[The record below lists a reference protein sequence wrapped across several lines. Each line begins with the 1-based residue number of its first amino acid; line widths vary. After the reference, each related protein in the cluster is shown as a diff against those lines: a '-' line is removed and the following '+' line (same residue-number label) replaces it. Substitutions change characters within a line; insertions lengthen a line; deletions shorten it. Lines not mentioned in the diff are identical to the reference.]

1 MLSVAEA
8 EARILALCVPF
19 SGGDREEIP
28 ITEGRSRI
36 LAKAVLA
43 ARDVPHWDN
52 SAMDGFAVRSRD
64 CQESGA
70 ELKVIDEVPAGENPG
85 EALQAG
91 QAARIFTGGVL
102 PRGADAVVMQEET
115 EVEDSAVAKSV
126 VIKTAVKSGQFVR
139 RRGDYCRAGASILA
153 AGTRLG
159 PAELAIAAANQ
170 TAQLSVLRRP
180 KVAILSTGNELVSV
194 DQPLQPGQ
202 IVDSNRYALIAF
214 VEQMGAIPMPLGI
227 VGDRREDVTAAIR
240 QAISE
245 ADVVLSTGGVSV
257 GDYDYVEAVL
267 EELGGA
273 IAVRKVAVKPGKPLT
288 VAQFSAGKLRHLGL
302 DSQGRD
308 RPVVYFGLPGN
319 PVSALVGCWR
329 FVAPALRTISGRS
342 PDGIAPQFVMA
353 TTRSTL
359 RGAGT
364 RDNYLW
370 GRLGLDTESD
380 QGGFSFQGAT
390 GHHNSANLIN
400 LAGTTGLAIVPAGTK
415 TIQAGESVQVMLIQE
430 LG

>member
-8 EARILALCVPF
+8 EARILDLCVPF
-19 SGGDREEIP
+19 GRGDRHIIS
-28 ITEGRSRI
+28 ITEGRGRI
-36 LAKAVLA
+36 LAEAVLA

-52 SAMDGFAVRSRD
+52 SAMDGFAVRSLD
-64 CQESGA
+64 CREPGA
-70 ELKVIDEVPAGENPG
+70 ELAIVEEVPAGGNP
-85 EALQAG
+85 AVVLQG
-91 QAARIFTGGVL
+91 RQAARIFTGGVL
-102 PRGADAVVMQEET
+102 PKGADAVVMQEET
-115 EVEDSAVAKSV
+115 APGDGRV
-126 VIKTAVKSGQFVR
+126 VIKMPVKSGQFVR
-139 RRGDYCRAGASILA
+139 QRGDYCRVGASILT

-170 TAQLSVLRRP
+170 TSQLSVFRRP
-180 KVAILSTGNELVSV
+180 KVAILSTGNELVPV

-202 IVDSNRYALIAF
+202 IVDSNHYALTAF
-214 VEQMGAIPMPLGI
+214 VEQMGAIPIPLGI
-227 VGDRREDVTAAIR
+227 VGDRREKVTQAIR

-273 IAVRKVAVKPGKPLT
+273 IAVRKVSIKPGKPLT
-288 VAQFSAGKLRHLGL
+288 VAQFSASKLRQLEL
-302 DSQGRD
+302 DPQGRD

-329 FVAPALRTISGRS
+329 FVAPALRAISGRL
-342 PDGIAPQFVMA
+342 PDAIAPQFVIA
-353 TTRSTL
+353 TTRSPL
-359 RGAGT
+359 RGAGQ

-370 GRLGLDTESD
+370 GRLISENGC
-380 QGGFSFQGAT
+380 FYFQGAT
-390 GHHNSANLIN
+390 GQYNSANLIN
-400 LAGTTGLAIVPAGTK
+400 LAGTTGLAIVPGGTK
-415 TIQAGESVQVMLIQE
+415 MAAAGELVEVMLTQE

>member
-19 SGGDREEIP
+19 GKGDREIIP
-28 ITEGRSRI
+28 ITEGRGRI
-36 LAKAVLA
+36 LAEAVLA

-52 SAMDGFAVRSRD
+52 SAMDGFAVRALD
-64 CQESGA
+64 CQRSGA
-70 ELKVIDEVPAGENPG
+70 ALTVIDEVPAGGNPDKILG
-85 EALQAG
+85 LG

-115 EVEDSAVAKSV
+115 ETGDGGI
-126 VIKTAVKSGQFVR
+126 VINTAVKAGQFVR

-153 AGTRLG
+153 AGTCLG

-170 TAQLSVLRRP
+170 TAKLSVLRRP

-194 DQPLQPGQ
+194 DQTLQPGQ
-202 IVDSNRYALIAF
+202 IVDSNRYALTAF
-214 VEQMGAIPMPLGI
+214 VEQMGGIPVPLGI
-227 VGDRREDVTAAIR
+227 VGDRREDVTKAIR

-245 ADVVLSTGGVSV
+245 ADLVLSTGGVSV

-273 IAVRKVAVKPGKPLT
+273 IATRKVSIKPGKPLT

-308 RPVVYFGLPGN
+308 RPVIYFGLPGN
-319 PVSALVGCWR
+319 PVSALVSCWR
-329 FVAPALRTISGRS
+329 FVAPALRAISGRS
-342 PDGIAPQFVMA
+342 PDTVAPQFVKA
-353 TTRSTL
+353 TTRSPL
-359 RGAGT
+359 RGAGQ

-370 GRLGLDTESD
+370 GRVAVDKD
-380 QGGFSFQGAT
+380 GFYFQGAT
-390 GHHNSANLIN
+390 GHYNSANLIN
-400 LAGTTGLAIVPAGTK
+400 LAGTTGLAIIPGGQK
-415 TIQAGESVQVMLIQE
+415 TVEVGELVEVMLIQE
-430 LG
+430 PG